1 MKKSYNDFRIHFA
14 SYKSKVDYNRPFL
27 NDDTSQ
33 SVINKLGNVYEETI
47 EITKSFLDIKTVDQ
61 IQSILS
67 KKKVIDLYGVGT
79 AYITA
84 LNFEQKMMSTPYFIN
99 LKQIPSD
106 QNRQAMLS
114 HKDIVAIIISYSG
127 EEEEIKKSLTILSK
141 KKEQL
146 LLLLLLMIVI

>member
-1 MKKSYNDFRIHFA
+1 MSISIFVWKLHNCQKP
-14 SYKSKVDYNRPFL
+14 DYNRPFL

-84 LNFEQKMMSTPYFIN
+84 LNFEQKMMSTLYFIN
-99 LKQIPSD
+99 LKHIPSD